1 MFIWTIFS
9 FVVSHELSF
18 KAAVSI
24 LKVERL
30 MLSFQALEM
39 NELKIIDAYGAKLF
53 TFFDNFFRGWQ
64 IKVLLHVVTVVQQR
78 EK

>member
-24 LKVERL
+24 LEVKRL
-30 MLSFQALEM
+30 MLTLQALKM
-39 NELKIIDAYGAKLF
+39 DKLKIIDAYGAKLF
-53 TFFDNFFRGWQ
+53 TFFDDFFRGWPV
-64 IKVLLHVVTVVQQR
+64 KVLLHVMTVVQQR